1 MQTNNPLRASD
12 LRIHNQRMV
21 LSRIYEARRN
31 GISQSEL
38 VMETG
43 LKAPTI
49 FRIFGNLE
57 ELSLIEVIREKNEGE
72 EIKKGRRPAVYTVCK
87 DALYTIGLEFWVSSI
102 SLGIFNF
109 NGDRVFSRIEPF
121 KANISIQEIIEIIV
135 SMVNDALDNNK
146 IDRKKVIGIGVA
158 APGQVDVVNR
168 LVISYPRIREMNNV
182 PLADEL
188 EKRLGLT
195 VILHNNCSVIAYSEY
210 KHGCYDHK
218 GSLFTFLLRAGING
232 AFVDERGIYTTS
244 QGTTLESGHI
254 PVSQNGPSCTCG
266 TGGCLESHVQ
276 ALDKSSGQS
285 GKPLFSGF
293 EEKLSTNDNS
303 ARVTTAKTAD
313 CLFVV
318 TKSIMRFFNPRSF
331 LIVANGDLLSQSIAE
346 NLKKR
351 WDGENDVFV
360 PEKPQFFSHGYNALV
375 SQQGASDLVIS
386 YFFNSSRAY
395 E

>member
-72 EIKKGRRPAVYTVCK
+72 EIKKGRRPAVYTVKK

-109 NGDRVFSRIEPF
+109 FGDRVYSRIEPLRE
-121 KANISIQEIIEIIV
+121 NITTAEVIDFIV
-135 SMVNDALDNNK
+135 LLVNEALESCK
-146 IDRKKVIGIGVA
+146 IKRGKVIGLGVA

-168 LVISYPRIREMNNV
+168 KVISYPRISGMKNI

-188 EKRLGLT
+188 EKKLGLT
-195 VILHNNCSVIAYSEY
+195 VILHNNCSVIALSEY
-210 KHGCYDHK
+210 RNGGYDHQ
-218 GSLFTFLLRAGING
+218 GSMFTILLRAGING
-232 AFVDERGIYTTS
+232 AFVDGNGIFITG
-244 QGTTLESGHI
+244 QGTTLESGHV
-254 PVSQNGPSCTCG
+254 PVDPQGPACTCG
-266 TGGCLESHVQ
+266 IRGCLEAQ
-276 ALDKSSGQS
+276 LMALDKANAKTGQ
-285 GKPLFSGF
+285 PLFTGL
-293 EEKLSTNDNS
+293 EERL
-303 ARVTTAKTAD
+303 AKGDKQAETITIKAAEN
-313 CLFVV
+313 LFAV
-318 TKSIMRFFNPRSF
+318 TKGIMRFFNPRSF
-331 LIVANGDLLSQSIAE
+331 LILANGEYLSRSIAE
-346 NLKKR
+346 NIKKC
-351 WDGENDVFV
+351 WANDSDVFV
-360 PEKPQFFSHGYNALV
+360 PVAPQIFSNSYNSLV
-375 SQQGASDLVIS
+375 SQKGASDLVIS
-386 YFFNSSRAY
+386 QYFN
-395 E
+395 